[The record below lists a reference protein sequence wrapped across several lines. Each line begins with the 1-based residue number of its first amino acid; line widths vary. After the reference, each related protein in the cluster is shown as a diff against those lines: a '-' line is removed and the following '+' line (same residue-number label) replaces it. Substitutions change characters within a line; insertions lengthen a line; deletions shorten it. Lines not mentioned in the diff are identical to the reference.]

1 MSYNIIFTSLRK
13 RSEFQK
19 VYKGGK
25 FFTACFSVHFIKK
38 TMDVAN
44 STPFLEYGITV
55 SKKNC
60 GNAVSRNFI
69 KRRIRES
76 FRLYG
81 AAPDLSEYQIVFT
94 ALKRAPQKTWD
105 DYVRAMKKLS
115 FLIKDYD
122 KKN

>member
-1 MSYNIIFTSLRK
+1 MSDKIIFTPLRK

-38 TMDVAN
+38 ETSN
-44 STPFLEYGITV
+44 SPSIEYGITV

-60 GNAVSRNFI
+60 GNAVSRNLI
-69 KRRIRES
+69 KRRIKES

-81 AAPDLSEYQIVFT
+81 ISPELSQYQIVFT
-94 ALKRAPQKTWD
+94 ALKRAPEKSWN

-115 FLIKDYD
+115 FLVQDYAQ
-122 KKN
+122 KA